1 MNIIIAIY
9 VIKQLMKSY
18 LKIVLFLWIIAT
30 INSKVFAS
38 NIFWFNTFLN
48 DIETVE
54 KEKNNI
60 NIFSYVDQTKEL
72 EKEKCIIQNYENYSY
87 ISPVCLIKNTNY
99 LTTEKAL
106 QYITENLNKF
116 YDVYQQDSFY
126 FRYKP
131 TRPNFYYSNYHRYLE
146 NRWTIYEKIA
156 ILYWTSKDRMIKID
170 NEILSKLMYENYSFY
185 SVPTNLA
192 NRWPCS
198 LTNYKLAISKLNW
211 LELKPWEVLDL
222 NKLITNDPHSCKWN
236 STKSFLFYGWSC
248 WASSQLFRLALIM
261 PDLTVLERAWH
272 AKRRALYYWSNIMWD
287 DAAMYENSKKFV
299 IRNDFDTSIYFT
311 TYEKWNYVYLVW
323 IVPEKIDEYVEI
335 IKNVNWYR
343 SSLFKQIYNKYWTLI
358 WSYQFDS
365 VYSSLHRWKS

>member
-1 MNIIIAIY
+1 
-9 VIKQLMKSY
+9 MKKF
-18 LKIVLFLWIIAT
+18 LKIVLLLWIIAT
-30 INSKVFAS
+30 LNSKTFAN
-38 NIFWFNTFLN
+38 NIFWFNAFLD

-60 NIFSYVDQTKEL
+60 NVFSYIDQIEEL
-72 EKEKCIIQNYENYSY
+72 GKEKCIVENYENYSY
-87 ISPVCLIKNTNY
+87 ISPVCLLKETNY

-106 QYITENLNKF
+106 KYLTKNLNIF
-116 YDVYQQDSFY
+116 YDIYQQDSYY
-126 FRYKP
+126 FTYKATKPSFNYSSYDRYSQNK
-131 TRPNFYYSNYHRYLE
+131 
-146 NRWTIYEKIA
+146 WTIYEKIA
-156 ILYWTSKDRMIKID
+156 ILYRTTKNRMIKVD
-170 NEILSKLMYENYSFY
+170 NEILAKLMFENYSFY

-211 LELKPWEVLDL
+211 LELKAWEVLNL
-222 NKLITNDPHSCKWN
+222 NKLISNDPRSCKWN
-236 STKSFLFYGWSC
+236 STKSFLFYWWSC
-248 WASSQLFRLALIM
+248 WASSQLFRLSLIM
-261 PDLTVLERAWH
+261 PDITILERAWH
-272 AKRRALYYWSNIMWD
+272 AKRRALYYGSNIMWD

-311 TYEKWNYVYLVW
+311 AYEKWKYLYLVW
-323 IVPEKIDEYVEI
+323 IVPEKVDEYVEI